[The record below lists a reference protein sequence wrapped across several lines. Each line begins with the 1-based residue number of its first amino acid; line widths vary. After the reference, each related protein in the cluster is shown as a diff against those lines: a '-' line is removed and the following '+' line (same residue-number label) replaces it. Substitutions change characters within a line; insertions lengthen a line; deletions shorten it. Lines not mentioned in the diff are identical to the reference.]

1 MLFAAFLILV
11 MKRRA
16 SDKEILLLIED
27 YVVHGK
33 RQAYDELVTLVY
45 RDLQKNIYYTLKKFD
60 KSTAEEYIR
69 SESADLCHDFL
80 LDKFE
85 HVVRTYQPVKGSF
98 WTWLFRCSDF
108 YAIDH
113 LRKKSARGREEPMQ
127 VDEEEWKSYYVLKE
141 IAEEAFQNPHHERE
155 QTELLEVIH
164 RYVERLPE
172 HYRNTV
178 KLRLEG
184 LSDNDIAKKLKMPVG
199 TIKSHYSRAKQI
211 LRDWLKADGY
221 L

>member
-1 MLFAAFLILV
+1 MLI
-11 MKRRA
+11 MKRKA
-16 SDKEILLLIED
+16 SEEEILRLIAD
-27 YVVHGK
+27 YVQNGN
-33 RQAYDELVTLVY
+33 RQAYDELVTLIY

-60 KSTAEEYIR
+60 KSTADEYVR
-69 SESADLCHDFL
+69 SQATDLCHDFL

-85 HVVRTYQPVKGSF
+85 YVVRAYQPVRGSF
-98 WTWLFRCSDF
+98 RTWFHRCSDF
-108 YAIDH
+108 YVIDH
-113 LRKKSARGREEPMQ
+113 LRKKSSRGREESLQ

-141 IAEEAFQNPHHERE
+141 IAEEAIQNPHHERE
-155 QTELLEVIH
+155 QAELLEVIN
-164 RYVERLPE
+164 RYVDRLPE

-184 LSDNDIAKKLKMPVG
+184 LSDNEIAKKLKMPVG

-211 LRDWLKADGY
+211 LRDWLRADGY

>member
-1 MLFAAFLILV
+1 
-11 MKRRA
+11 MKRKA
-16 SDKEILLLIED
+16 SQSELLRLVTD
-27 YVVHGK
+27 YIHKGS
-33 RQAYDELVTLVY
+33 QEAYDELVTLIY
-45 RDLQKNIYYTLKKFD
+45 RDLQKNIYYTIKKFD
-60 KSTAEEYIR
+60 KSTADEYVR
-69 SESADLCHDFL
+69 SEATDLCHDFL

-85 HVVRTYQPVKGSF
+85 HVVRTYQPAKGSF
-98 WTWLFRCSDF
+98 RTWVFRCSDF
-108 YAIDH
+108 FVIDY
-113 LRKKSARGREEPMQ
+113 LRKKSTRGHEESLQ

-141 IAEEAFQNPHHERE
+141 IAEEAIQNPHHERE
-155 QTELLEVIH
+155 QAELLKVIN

-184 LSDNDIAKKLKMPVG
+184 LSDNEVAKKLKMPAG

-211 LRDWLKADGY
+211 LRDWLRADGY